1 MELVIPNLQ
10 IPYQAIKS
18 RGTEQEIQL
27 TSFTLID
34 SDTVSQSSIN
44 TAQKKQPQSWKIYTQ
59 KSPSQQDQQDR
70 TRNRTA
76 TESTK
81 WTKRKESTGIWK
93 EWHGKKK
100 QMGTFKGNV
109 WIIRIWTFMTSHVTI
124 QSIYNQLGLSDFGPL
139 SPTPSNCPF
148 SHYTYWDKWSHQKLA
163 RFDQF

>member
-59 KSPSQQDQQDR
+59 KPPSQQDQQDR

-81 WTKRKESTGIWK
+81 
-93 EWHGKKK
+93 
-100 QMGTFKGNV
+100 
-109 WIIRIWTFMTSHVTI
+109 
-124 QSIYNQLGLSDFGPL
+124 
-139 SPTPSNCPF
+139 
-148 SHYTYWDKWSHQKLA
+148 
-163 RFDQF
+163 

>member
-81 WTKRKESTGIWK
+81 
-93 EWHGKKK
+93 
-100 QMGTFKGNV
+100 
-109 WIIRIWTFMTSHVTI
+109 
-124 QSIYNQLGLSDFGPL
+124 
-139 SPTPSNCPF
+139 
-148 SHYTYWDKWSHQKLA
+148 
-163 RFDQF
+163 